1 MERIYKVSIV
11 IPTLNE
17 EVRLPILLKVLKNQS
32 YQNFEVIVSDA
43 YSKDKTREVAR
54 EFNTKIVDGGSI
66 SVGRNNGAKVAEG
79 NILIF
84 MDADIYFNR
93 DFLKDSLDEFTKKN
107 YDVAITKFDGKGVSA
122 ASRLLYK
129 LSDIVKTIT
138 KNRKMKFGTSQCLFI
153 KTEAFR
159 LVNGFNENLLIGE
172 DIDFMQR
179 ISKARLK
186 YGILNTKINASDR
199 RFVKI
204 GIFRVLVGSAMVVL
218 MLSLGLY
225 NRKKIQKFVEKIY
238 GGWGNLK

>member
-1 MERIYKVSIV
+1 
-11 IPTLNE
+11 
-17 EVRLPILLKVLKNQS
+17 LKDQS

-43 YSKDKTREVAR
+43 HSKDKTRKIAK

-79 NILIF
+79 NILVF
-84 MDADIYFNR
+84 MDADICFNR
-93 DFLKDSLDEFTKKN
+93 DFLEDSLNEFSKKN
-107 YDVAITKFDGKGVSA
+107 YDVAITKFDSRGMPFT
-122 ASRLLYK
+122 SRLLYK
-129 LSDIVKTIT
+129 LSDVLKIVT
-138 KNRKMKFGTSQCLFI
+138 KNKKTKFGTNQCLFI
-153 KTEAFR
+153 KAEAFKSI
-159 LVNGFNENLLIGE
+159 NGFNENLIIGE
-172 DIDFMQR
+172 DVDFMQK

-199 RFVKI
+199 RLVKI